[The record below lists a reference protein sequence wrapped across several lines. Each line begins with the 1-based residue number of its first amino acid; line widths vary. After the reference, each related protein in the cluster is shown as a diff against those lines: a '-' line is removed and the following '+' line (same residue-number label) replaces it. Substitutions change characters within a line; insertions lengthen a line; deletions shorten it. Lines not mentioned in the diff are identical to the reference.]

1 MSQAI
6 IASSQD
12 LIARAES
19 ILGRAFVD
27 RSLLGLALTHAS
39 SADHRLAS
47 NERLEFLGDAVLG
60 LIVCE
65 YLFAHYPELQEG
77 DLTKIKSAVVSRD
90 TCARVADDLGLT
102 DLIVLGKGMSNRGAI
117 PRSLS
122 AGVYEAVIGAL
133 FLDAGLEFTRSF
145 VLGGVKGLIRSAVR
159 SGHQQNF
166 KSVLQQLVQQNMG
179 ISPQYLLLD
188 EKGPDHAKCFEIC
201 VEVGAQRF
209 PSSWG
214 RSKKA
219 AEQQAALN
227 ALIGLGYATMDEDE
241 EVRLC
246 ACVEPDAVTQNGHA
260 EGG

>member
-1 MSQAI
+1 MSQVKHA
-6 IASSQD
+6 D
-12 LIARAES
+12 LTDLVDRAQV
-19 ILGRAFVD
+19 ILGHTFTD
-27 RSLLGLALTHAS
+27 RGLLSLALTHAS
-39 SADHRLAS
+39 SAEHRLAS

-65 YLFAHYPELQEG
+65 YLFAHYPDLQEG
-77 DLTKIKSAVVSRD
+77 DLTKIKSAVVSRE
-90 TCARVADDLGLT
+90 TCARVADELGLT
-102 DLIVLGKGMSNRGAI
+102 DLIVLGKGMSNRGSI

-122 AGVYEAVIGAL
+122 AGVFEAVIGAL
-133 FLDAGLEFTRSF
+133 FIDAGMEFTRSF
-145 VLGGVKGLIRSAVR
+145 VLGGVKGIIRSAVR

-201 VEVGAQRF
+201 VEVGAHRF

-227 ALIGLGYATMDEDE
+227 ALIGLGYAVLDGED

-246 ACVEPDAVTQNGHA
+246 QTVESDAAAQNGHA
-260 EGG
+260 SEG